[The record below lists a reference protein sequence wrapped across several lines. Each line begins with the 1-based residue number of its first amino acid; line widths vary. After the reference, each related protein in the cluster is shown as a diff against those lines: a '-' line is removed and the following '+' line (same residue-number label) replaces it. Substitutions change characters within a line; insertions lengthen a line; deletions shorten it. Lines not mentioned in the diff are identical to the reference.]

1 MTTANIESAYSGL
14 PAVASIPTNIMNP
27 GVLSNTSSAPEC
39 FANQRFSNKLQA
51 YLVSYV
57 NSIASTHPIFEG

>member
-27 GVLSNTSSAPEC
+27 GVLSSAPEC